1 MTFITQA
8 IQGGMFPDYEV
19 TIVDSSGGI
28 SLTSVLSDALDFS
41 NQVDWAGDNILPD
54 KLNSVMTAGV
64 SMTQK
69 IGLTSASGLKISDT
83 EFKWQGTANQSFSLS
98 LVFAL
103 NESKSVLSSVKA
115 LNKLVYPKDKQM
127 GFYTAPLGY
136 KGGDDAAGLLMVSIG
151 SWFQATNV
159 VCKSNDYSIDRIFDE
174 SGKPILAKT
183 TLQFSANKL
192 LTADEMNAWFRG

>member
-1 MTFITQA
+1 MTLISQA
-8 IQGGMFPDYEV
+8 IQGGLFPDYEV
-19 TIVDSSGGI
+19 TIVDSSGSV
-28 SLTSVLSDALDFS
+28 SLTSVLSEALDFN
-41 NQVDWAGDNILPD
+41 NQADWAGDNILPD
-54 KLNSVMTAGV
+54 KLNSSMTAGV

-69 IGLTSASGLKISDT
+69 IGLTSASGLKVSDT
-83 EFKWQGTANQSFSLS
+83 EFKWQGTANQSFSLN

-103 NESKSVLSSVKA
+103 NEGKSILSSVKS
-115 LNKLVYPKDKQM
+115 LNNLIYPKDKTM

-136 KGGDDAAGLLMVSIG
+136 KGGDDKSGLLMVTIG
-151 SWFQATNV
+151 SWFQATDV
-159 VCKSNDYSIDRIFDE
+159 VCKSNDYKIERIFDE

>member
-19 TIVDSSGGI
+19 TIVDNSGGI

-41 NQVDWAGDNILPD
+41 NQADWAGDNILPD
-54 KLNSVMTAGV
+54 KLNSMMTAGV

-69 IGLTSASGLKISDT
+69 VGLTSASGLKTSDT
-83 EFKWQGTANQSFSLS
+83 VFKWQGTANQSFSLS

-115 LNKLVYPKDKQM
+115 LNNLIYPKDKQM

-136 KGGDDAAGLLMVSIG
+136 KGGEDTAGLLMVSIG

-159 VCKSNDYSIDRIFDE
+159 VCKSNDYTIDRIFDE
-174 SGKPILAKT
+174 SGKPVLAKT